1 MCFLRDVIGSLD
13 CKLVFRLA
21 RTKPFSPFFKGG
33 SGGVTICNVGGEGD
47 HMGHT
52 LYQQTNQPKLYY
64 VLAFSES
71 CYSYNEAQLKS
82 VYIGQTSL
90 SYRMP
95 FSCYY

>member
-33 SGGVTICNVGGEGD
+33 SGGVTLCNVGGEGD

-52 LYQQTNQPKLYY
+52 L
-64 VLAFSES
+64 
-71 CYSYNEAQLKS
+71 
-82 VYIGQTSL
+82 
-90 SYRMP
+90 
-95 FSCYY
+95 

>member
-13 CKLVFRLA
+13 CKLVFWLA

-52 LYQQTNQPKLYY
+52 LYQQTNQPNFTLCSRFFRIM
-64 VLAFSES
+64 L
-71 CYSYNEAQLKS
+71 L
-82 VYIGQTSL
+82 L
-90 SYRMP
+90 
-95 FSCYY
+95 